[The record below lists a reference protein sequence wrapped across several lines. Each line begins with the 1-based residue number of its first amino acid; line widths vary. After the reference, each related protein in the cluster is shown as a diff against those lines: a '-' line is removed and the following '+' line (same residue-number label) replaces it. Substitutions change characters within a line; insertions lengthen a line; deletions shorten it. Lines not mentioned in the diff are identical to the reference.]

1 MSYYL
6 LYLKDKGTETDR
18 QTKKPVQDQTVGK
31 RCGQHTDPGS
41 SAPESTFLTT
51 ILCWEAL
58 QNEKI
63 PWGNDQH
70 SATS

>member
-31 RCGQHTDPGS
+31 RYGQHTDPGS

-51 ILCWEAL
+51 ILC
-58 QNEKI
+58 
-63 PWGNDQH
+63 
-70 SATS
+70 